1 MPCRPLHSAPR
12 TAWSTVDNNCEHLRQ
27 VSVFCNQFSTI
38 FLPHLFSSPTL
49 EPATVANAT
58 ETTTVQPPAEPTTT
72 TAAQTPTTTINPTT
86 TTTGEPS
93 NGTEMTN
100 ITRELLVVSAIV
112 LTQSVLATELRCNR
126 LQLLHHVAV
135 ALDFAQQPRKQN
147 QITQIQSDEA

>member
-12 TAWSTVDNNCEHLRQ
+12 TARSTANNNCEHLRQ

-72 TAAQTPTTTINPTT
+72 AAAQTPTTIT